1 MENGYIATIYDI
13 NELSGRYTTL
23 TSVPDTL
30 SLCVTFKRLSE
41 YDTELK
47 PTAASYQN
55 EQLVQL
61 QDIQPMIYSFNIVP
75 YVIIRNISISED
87 PAWGP
92 NGSRHDYY
100 SRYNY
105 EINEISRPDDLSFE
119 EETYHISV
127 KNKIP
132 SADLNVDPD
141 DVYWY
146 EGMTFVFINPYKVFS
161 DDAAQDAMSTVIK
174 LNYIDYMMDM
184 GDNQYQS
191 ESFLIRKLK
200 TKEPWY
206 TESEY
211 IADSIHGT
219 EKGGILYDE
228 TANGDRSVK
237 SCGFV
242 FEIRDLPYGK
252 FNTVSY
258 NFIVRGTNEY
268 VDKSTS
274 DFEYRIT
281 ISIDL

>member
-1 MENGYIATIYDI
+1 MENGYIATIHDI
-13 NELSGRYTTL
+13 NELSGKYTTL

-30 SLCVTFKRLSE
+30 NLCVTFKRLSE

-61 QDIQPMIYSFNIVP
+61 QDIQPMINSFNIVP
-75 YVIIRNISISED
+75 YVNIYNISITDD
-87 PAWGP
+87 PVWGP
-92 NGSRHDYY
+92 NGSTHYYY

-105 EINEISRPDDLSFE
+105 EITAISFQTDI
-119 EETYHISV
+119 YHICV
-127 KNKIP
+127 ENKIP

-141 DVYWY
+141 DVYEY
-146 EGMTFVFINPYKVFS
+146 KGMTFVFINPYKVFS
-161 DDAAQDAMSTVIK
+161 DNEAQDGMSTVIK
-174 LNYIDYMMDM
+174 LNYIDYAMGMDEKKV
-184 GDNQYQS
+184 QP
-191 ESFLIRKLK
+191 ERFFIRKLK

-206 TESEY
+206 NESEY

-219 EKGGILYDE
+219 EVGGILYDE
-228 TANGDRSVK
+228 TANADRSVK

-242 FEIRDLPYGK
+242 IEIRDLPYDRFK
-252 FNTVSY
+252 TVSY